1 MSIYTTETG
10 DRITGSPNLE
20 TIIAFGE
27 TPLADRLRRADQLDE
42 PALIAPLTLVFCP
55 DSSPARVHQ
64 P

>member
-27 TPLADRLRRADQLDE
+27 TPLADRLLRACL
-42 PALIAPLTLVFCP
+42 LYTSRCV
-55 DSSPARVHQ
+55 
-64 P
+64 